1 MKLITSGL
9 ISGGLGI
16 AGLIIAGVAAGG
28 CAQPKPAGPAVGSG
42 DEAFNALANEIAEDT
57 YKRAPSGATYLGI
70 HKYDDQLEDFSAT
83 AIADHVAA
91 AKAFKTRLDAIDP
104 ATLTEDARL
113 DREYLSRQMTATG
126 LQLDVVRS
134 WTKDPDSYS
143 TAATNSVYTIM
154 KRDFAPQA
162 DRLKLVIAREKKI
175 PALLAEA
182 RTNLSNPPEVFT
194 KIAIEQIDGNQGFF
208 KNDLP
213 LAFTEVKDA
222 ALLADFKSANSA
234 VIAALGEY
242 KTWLQKTLLPQAKG
256 SFALGAA
263 TYAQL
268 LAANEMVEM
277 PLDQLLQVA
286 EANRQKNEAALV
298 ETAKLIDPKLS
309 VEDALKKV
317 EADHPPATA
326 LLKTTQDAL
335 DALRQFIADKKIVTI
350 PASAPA
356 HVQETPP
363 FQRSTTSASMD
374 TPGPFEAKATDAY
387 YNMTLPDPRWS
398 KAEQLD
404 FMRQWYYAAISNV
417 SVHEVYPGHYVQ
429 FLYAKDFPSV
439 TRKVFGANTNIEGWA
454 HYCEQMMLDEG
465 LHATEPA
472 YRMAQL
478 QDALLR
484 NVRFIVGIKMH
495 TQGMTVAEAE
505 KLFETQGHQPAAVA
519 LSEAKRGA
527 GDPFYGYYTMGK
539 LAIMKLR
546 DDYKAKQGA
555 AYSLQAFHDA
565 FIKIGPLPLPLV
577 REKMLGTRGTL
588 F

>member
-1 MKLITSGL
+1 MTG
-9 ISGGLGI
+9 
-16 AGLIIAGVAAGG
+16 GG
-28 CAQPKPAGPAVGSG
+28 CSQSKPSAPAVRAGSG
-42 DEAFNALANEIAEDT
+42 DAAFTALANEIAEDV
-57 YKRAPSGATYLGI
+57 YKRNPSGATYLGI
-70 HKYDDQLEDFSAT
+70 HKYDDQLEDFSAA
-83 AIADHVAA
+83 AIQDHVTA
-91 AKAFKTRLDAIDP
+91 AKAFKARLDAIDP

-113 DREYLSRQMTATG
+113 DREYLSHQMTTAVI
-126 LQLDVVRS
+126 QLDVIRT
-134 WTKDPDSYS
+134 WAKDADSYS
-143 TAATNSVYTIM
+143 GAATNSVYTIM
-154 KRDFAPQA
+154 KRNFAPEA

-175 PALLAEA
+175 PGLLAQA
-182 RTNLSNPPEVFT
+182 KINLQTPPEIFT

-213 LAFTEVKDA
+213 LAFSEVKDP
-222 ALLADFKSANSA
+222 ALLADFKASNAA
-234 VIAALGEY
+234 VIAALGDY
-242 KTWLQKTLLPQAKG
+242 KSWLQKTLLPQSKG

-263 TYAQL
+263 TYSQM

-286 EANRQKNEAALV
+286 EADRQKNEAALV

-317 EADHPPATA
+317 EAEHPPAA
-326 LLKTTQDAL
+326 SLLKTTQDAL
-335 DALRQFIADKKIVTI
+335 DALRQFIVDKKIVTI

-374 TPGPFEAKATDAY
+374 TPGPFEEKATEAY
-387 YNMTLPDPRWS
+387 YNMTLPDPRWTP
-398 KAEQLD
+398 AEQLD

-429 FLYAKDFPSV
+429 FLYAKNFPTI
-439 TRKVFGANTNIEGWA
+439 TRKVFGANTNVEGWA
-454 HYCEQMMLDEG
+454 HYAEQMMLDEG
-465 LHATEPA
+465 LHGTEPQ

-484 NVRFIVGIKMH
+484 DVRFIVGIKMH
-495 TQGMTVAEAE
+495 TQGMTVEDAK
-505 KLFETQGHQPAAVA
+505 KLFETQGHQPAAIA

-539 LAIMKLR
+539 LAILKLR
-546 DDYKAKQGA
+546 EDYKAKQGA

-565 FIKIGPLPLPLV
+565 FIKIGPLPLPLI
-577 REKMLGTRGTL
+577 REKMLGSRGTL

>member
-1 MKLITSGL
+1 M
-9 ISGGLGI
+9 
-16 AGLIIAGVAAGG
+16 AAGG
-28 CAQPKPAGPAVGSG
+28 CSDSKPAVPAVTAGSG
-42 DEAFNALANEIAEDT
+42 DAAFNALATEIAEDT
-57 YKRAPSGATYLGI
+57 YQRSPSGATYLGI
-70 HKYDDQLEDFSAT
+70 HKYDDQLEDFSAA
-83 AIADHVAA
+83 AINAHIAA
-91 AKAFKTRLDAIDP
+91 ANAFKARLDAIDP

-113 DREYLSRQMTATG
+113 DREYLSRQMTATAV
-126 LQLDVVRS
+126 QLDVVRA
-134 WTKDPDSYS
+134 WTKDADSYS

-154 KRDFAPQA
+154 KRNFAPQA

-175 PALLAEA
+175 PGLLAEA
-182 RTNLSNPPEVFT
+182 RKNLSNPPEIFT
-194 KIAIEQIDGNQGFF
+194 KIAIEQVDGNQSFF

-213 LAFTEVKDA
+213 LAFNEVKDA
-222 ALLADFKSANSA
+222 ALLADFKASNAA

-242 KTWLQKTLLPQAKG
+242 KTWLQKTLLPQSKG

-263 TYAQL
+263 TYSQL

-286 EANRQKNEAALV
+286 EADRQKNEAALV

-317 EADHPPATA
+317 EAQHPPAA
-326 LLKTTQDAL
+326 SLLKTTQDAL
-335 DALRQFIADKKIVTI
+335 DALRQFIVDKKIVTI

-374 TPGPFEAKATDAY
+374 TPGPFEAKATEAY
-387 YNMTLPDPRWS
+387 YNMTLPDPRWTP
-398 KAEQLD
+398 AEQLD

-429 FLYAKDFPSV
+429 FLYAKNFPTI

-454 HYCEQMMLDEG
+454 HYAEQMMLDEG
-465 LHATEPA
+465 MHAAEPE

-495 TQGMTVAEAE
+495 TQGMTVDQAKA
-505 KLFETQGHQPAAVA
+505 LFETQGHQPAAIA

-539 LAIMKLR
+539 LAILKLR

-565 FIKIGPLPLPLV
+565 FIKIGPLPLPLI
-577 REKMLGTRGTL
+577 REKMLGSRGTL

>member
-1 MKLITSGL
+1 MRLIAS
-9 ISGGLGI
+9 
-16 AGLIIAGVAAGG
+16 GLIIAGMAAIGCSHSTPPGPVAG
-28 CAQPKPAGPAVGSG
+28 VG
-42 DEAFNALANEIAEDT
+42 DAAFSALANEIAEDS
-57 YKRAPSGATYLGI
+57 YRRGPSGATYLGI
-70 HKYDDQLEDFSAT
+70 HKYDDQLEDFSAG
-83 AIADHVAA
+83 AFYAHIDA
-91 AKAFKTRLDAIDP
+91 AKAFKARLDAIDP
-104 ATLTEDARL
+104 TTLTEDARL
-113 DREYLSRQMTATG
+113 DREYLSRQMTATAV
-126 LQLDVVRS
+126 QLEVVRS
-134 WTKDPDSYS
+134 WTRDADSYS
-143 TAATNSVYTIM
+143 SAATNAVYTIM
-154 KRDFAPQA
+154 KRNFAPQA
-162 DRLKLVIAREKKI
+162 DRLKLVVAREKKI

-182 RTNLSNPPEVFT
+182 RKNLSNPPEIFT

-213 LAFTEVKDA
+213 LAFTDVTDA
-222 ALLADFKSANSA
+222 ALVAEFKAANAA

-242 KTWLQKTLLPQAKG
+242 KAWLQKDVLPKSKG

-263 TYAQL
+263 TYTQL

-277 PLDQLLQVA
+277 PLDQLLAVA
-286 EANRQKNEAALV
+286 EADRKKNEDALV

-317 EADHPPATA
+317 EADHPPAAA

-335 DALRQFIADKKIVTI
+335 DALRQFIVDKKIVTI
-350 PASAPA
+350 PASSAA

-374 TPGPFEAKATDAY
+374 TPGPFEEKATEAY
-387 YNMTLPDPRWS
+387 YNMTLPDPRWTQ
-398 KAEQLD
+398 AAQLD

-429 FLYAKDFPSV
+429 FLYAKNFPTI
-439 TRKVFGANTNIEGWA
+439 TRKVFGASTNIEGWA
-454 HYCEQMMLDEG
+454 HYCEQLMLDEG
-465 LHATEPA
+465 FHATEPA

-495 TQGMTVAEAE
+495 TQGMTVDEAK

-539 LAIMKLR
+539 LAILKLR
-546 DDYKAKQGA
+546 DDYKAKLGA

-577 REKMLGTRGTL
+577 REKMLGARGSM